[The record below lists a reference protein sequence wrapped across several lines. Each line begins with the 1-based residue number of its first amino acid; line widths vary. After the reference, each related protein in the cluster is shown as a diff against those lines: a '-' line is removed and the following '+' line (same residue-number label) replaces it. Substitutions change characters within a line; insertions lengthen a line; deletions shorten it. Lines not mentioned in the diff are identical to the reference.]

1 MKLKYLLIG
10 ANHDHDEIVKIFKA
24 DVSIDV
30 INEHLKEYL
39 SEIDCSIDCLQD
51 LTDRFDAIQQ
61 TLTKGRD
68 DTFHVIKYY
77 LMETRDTFLT
87 IQETAKA

>member
-10 ANHDHDEIVKIFKA
+10 MSRTHDEIVKIFKG
-24 DVSIDV
+24 DTSIDV
-30 INEHLKEYL
+30 INEHLKSYL
-39 SEIDCSIDCLQD
+39 SEINCLQD
-51 LTDRFDAIQQ
+51 LTDRFDAIQK
-61 TLTKGRD
+61 TLTKGTD

-87 IQETAKA
+87 IQETELL